1 MPVAIAL
8 RFPAG
13 RYHAT
18 PWGRH
23 VNEGVAEWPPSPWR
37 LLRALVA
44 VWKRTCPE
52 LPDERVK
59 GVLQKLAPPP
69 EFALP
74 PTTVAHTRHWL
85 HINDPNPDKRVLVF
99 DTFVNVARTA
109 TVTVVWPAADLTADE
124 AACLGQI
131 VKNLTSLG
139 RAESWVEAELVT
151 FPQGERPVTNCT
163 PTTKAANPLPLLC
176 ADPDTAF
183 GGEHYPTHDAKKLA
197 KGDVKLEDFLF
208 DCPRWHLCLDTET
221 LHKNRWPS
229 APGSKWVNYGRPQE
243 RQLVTAPPL
252 RKAKVMPTVARFL
265 LDGPV
270 LPLLTDTLNVAERF
284 RRRLLSHY
292 KRVRD
297 PDGNSGEFFNSEVLS
312 GKDAEGRPVAHH
324 RHAFYLPT
332 ADGKDCPRHLTHL
345 TVIAEMGFDEHVV
358 EALNAVR
365 QFDLGDRADSP
376 KIRVQLVGLGQPGEF
391 NHWLFEK
398 SAAWETVTP
407 FVAHRHLK
415 RRGTKRD
422 AVAGGPDFLV
432 LAARECLDRECEA
445 RTPPVKPETVTL
457 RDDRLDKSRPAESRP
472 KAFEF
477 RRRRA
482 RPGRADASRA
492 FGDLRVTFAEPVA
505 RPQAFGYA
513 SHFGLGLLKPA
524 KSGGDA
530 AR

>member
-1 MPVAIAL
+1 MPVAIQL

-59 GVLQKLAPPP
+59 GVLEKLAPPP

-74 PTTVAHTRHWL
+74 PTTVAHTRHYL
-85 HINDPNPDKRVLVF
+85 HVNALNPDDRVLVF
-99 DTFVNVARTA
+99 DTFVNVARQA
-109 TVTVVWPAADLTADE
+109 AVTVVWPDADLTIDE
-124 AACLGQI
+124 ASCLGQI

-139 RAESWVEAELVT
+139 RAESWVEAELLT
-151 FPQGERPVTNCT
+151 FPTGKPPIINCS
-163 PTTKAANPLPLLC
+163 PTSDAANPLPLLC

-183 GGEHYPTHDAKKLA
+183 GDDYYPTHDKKKLA

-243 RQLVTAPPL
+243 RQLVATPPA
-252 RKAKVMPTVARFL
+252 RPTKAYPTVARFL

-270 LPLLTDTLNVAERF
+270 LPLVTDTLTVAERF
-284 RRRLLSHY
+284 RRHLLGRF
-292 KRVRD
+292 KKVKD
-297 PDGNSGEFFNSEVLS
+297 PAGDSGVFFNSEVLS
-312 GKDAEGRPVAHH
+312 GKDAEGRPVTHH
-324 RHAFYLPT
+324 RHAYYLPT
-332 ADGKDCPRHLTHL
+332 ADGDDPRRLTHV
-345 TVIAEMGFDEHVV
+345 TVVAEMGFDPDVV

-376 KIRVQLVGLGQPGEF
+376 KIRVQLVGLGQAKEF
-391 NHWLFEK
+391 NHWLFEE
-398 SAAWETVTP
+398 SAVWETVTP

-422 AVAGGPDFLV
+422 PVVGGPDFLA
-432 LAARECLDRECEA
+432 LTAGECLERTHPGVAVAVTA
-445 RTPPVKPETVTL
+445 RL
-457 RDDRLDKSRPAESRP
+457 RKEGEP

-492 FGDLRVTFAEPVA
+492 FGDLRVTFATPVL

-524 KSGGDA
+524 GGTGDDMP
-530 AR
+530 

>member
-1 MPVAIAL
+1 MPVAIEM

-59 GVLQKLAPPP
+59 GVLQKLAAPPG
-69 EFALP
+69 FALP
-74 PTTVAHTRHWL
+74 PTTVAHTRHYL
-85 HINDPNPDKRVLVF
+85 HVNDPNPDKRVLVF

-109 TVTVVWPAADLTADE
+109 TVTVQWPGADLTIDE
-124 AACLGQI
+124 AACLGMI
-131 VKNLTSLG
+131 VKNLTTLG

-151 FPQGERPVTNCT
+151 FPKDAPPKINCE
-163 PTTKAANPLPLLC
+163 PTTYAANPLPLLC
-176 ADPDTAF
+176 ADPATAF
-183 GGEHYPTHDAKKLA
+183 GDEHYPAHDAKKLA

-229 APGSKWVNYGRPQE
+229 APGAKWVNYGRPEE
-243 RQLVTAPPL
+243 RQLVAATPL

-270 LPLLTDTLNVAERF
+270 LPRLTDTLTVAERF
-284 RRRLLSHY
+284 RRRLLSHF
-292 KRVRD
+292 KSVKNAKLVA
-297 PDGNSGEFFNSEVLS
+297 DGREPLDRHPTEVLS

-324 RHAFYLPT
+324 RHAFFLPT
-332 ADGKDCPRHLTHL
+332 ADGDNDPRHLTHL
-345 TVIAEMGFDEHVV
+345 TVVAEMGFDGDVV
-358 EALNAVR
+358 TALNAIR

-376 KIRVQLVGLGQPGEF
+376 KIRVQLVGLGQPSEF
-391 NHWLFEK
+391 NHWLFAK

-432 LAARECLDRECEA
+432 VTAGECLA
-445 RTPPVKPETVTL
+445 RAYPGVAVTVTV
-457 RDDRLDKSRPAESRP
+457 RAQKEGQPR
-472 KAFEF
+472 AFEF

-524 KSGGDA
+524 KE
-530 AR
+530 

>member
-1 MPVAIAL
+1 MPVSIEM

-52 LPDERVK
+52 LSDERVK
-59 GVLQKLAPPP
+59 GVLQKLATPPQ
-69 EFALP
+69 FALP
-74 PTTVAHTRHWL
+74 PTTVAHTRHYL
-85 HINDPNPDKRVLVF
+85 HVNDPNPDKRVLVF

-109 TVTVVWPAADLTADE
+109 TVTVQWPDADLTIDE
-124 AACLGQI
+124 ASCLGQI
-131 VKNLTSLG
+131 VKNLTTLG
-139 RAESWVEAELVT
+139 RAESWVEAKLVT
-151 FPQGERPVTNCT
+151 FPKDAPPKIDCE
-163 PTTKAANPLPLLC
+163 PTTNAANPLPLLC

-183 GGEHYPTHDAKKLA
+183 GDEHYPAHDAKKLA
-197 KGDVKLEDFLF
+197 RGDLKLEDFLF

-229 APGSKWVNYGRPQE
+229 APGSRWVNYGRPEE
-243 RQLVTAPPL
+243 RQLVAATPL

-270 LPLLTDTLNVAERF
+270 LPLITDTLTVAERF
-284 RRRLLSHY
+284 RRRLLSHF
-292 KRVRD
+292 KRVKD
-297 PDGNSGEFFNSEVLS
+297 PDGNSGAFFNSEVLS

-332 ADGKDCPRHLTHL
+332 ADGENDPRHLTHL
-345 TVIAEMGFDEHVV
+345 TVVAAMGFDGDVV
-358 EALNAVR
+358 TALNAIR

-376 KIRVQLVGLGQPGEF
+376 NIRVQLVGLGQPGEF
-391 NHWLFEK
+391 NHWLFEP
-398 SAAWETVTP
+398 AAVWETVTP

-432 LAARECLDRECEA
+432 LTAGECLNRECEA
-445 RTPPVKPETVTL
+445 RKPPDEPGTVTVAKP
-457 RDDRLDKSRPAESRP
+457 DANRPR
-472 KAFEF
+472 AFEF

-513 SHFGLGLLKPA
+513 SHFGLGLLKPVEGG
-524 KSGGDA
+524 GGDI
-530 AR
+530 R

>member
-1 MPVAIAL
+1 MPVAIQL

-52 LPDERVK
+52 LTDERVQ

-74 PTTVAHTRHWL
+74 PTTVAHTRHYL
-85 HINDPNPDKRVLVF
+85 HVNALNPDDRVLVF

-109 TVTVVWPAADLTADE
+109 TVSVVWPDADLTIPE
-124 AACLGQI
+124 ASCLGQI

-151 FPQGERPVTNCT
+151 FPSGTPPVINCQ
-163 PTTKAANPLPLLC
+163 PTTDAANPLPLLC
-176 ADPDTAF
+176 ADPATAF
-183 GGEHYPTHDAKKLA
+183 GDDHYPAHDKKKLA

-229 APGSKWVNYGRPQE
+229 APGSKWVNYARPQE
-243 RQLVTAPPL
+243 RQLVATPPA
-252 RKAKVMPTVARFL
+252 RPTKALPTVARFL

-270 LPLLTDTLNVAERF
+270 LPLVTDTLTVAERF
-284 RRRLLSHY
+284 RRRLLSHF
-292 KRVRD
+292 KKAKD
-297 PDGNSGEFFNSEVLS
+297 PDNTGAFFNSEVLS

-324 RHAFYLPT
+324 RHAYYLPT
-332 ADGKDCPRHLTHL
+332 ADGDDPRRLTHL
-345 TVIAEMGFDEHVV
+345 TVIAEMGFETDEVA
-358 EALNAVR
+358 ALNAVR

-376 KIRVQLVGLGQPGEF
+376 KIRVQLVGLGQPDEF
-391 NHWLFEK
+391 NHWLFK
-398 SAAWETVTP
+398 PAAVWETVTP

-422 AVAGGPDFLV
+422 AVAGGPDFVV
-432 LAARECLDRECEA
+432 LTAGECLE
-445 RTPPVKPETVTL
+445 RTHPGVAVTVTV
-457 RDDRLDKSRPAESRP
+457 RPHTEGQL

-492 FGDLRVTFAEPVA
+492 FGDLLVTFDESVA

-513 SHFGLGLLKPA
+513 SHFGLGLLKPTR
-524 KSGGDA
+524 GGGHDA
-530 AR
+530 R